1 MAKKKIEIEK
11 IGSSIAIRVEQ
22 NDGSYAPANYYPIS
36 AIRSVEPQVQIGIAP
51 VQSDNN
57 RLNNYPYEDKLMIS
71 LSFTSENLTKE
82 YFDIQDVTNQPG
94 WTADLS
100 GMVQALSDING
111 WLVQTVSVTTTPAS
125 VETSIPD
132 VIDLSG
138 ESFPYTFPADTYTS
152 ATIVVPDSETIE
164 FNGLTLDAG
173 QYGFS
178 GGTNLLG
185 SFELDNPSGSGCY
198 ILVIGDVLIS

>member
-11 IGSSIAIRVEQ
+11 IGSSIAIRVQ
-22 NDGSYAPANYYPIS
+22 QSDGSYGPNNYYPIGNV
-36 AIRSVEPQVQIGIAP
+36 RSVTSDAQMDFNA

-57 RLNNYPYEDKLMIS
+57 RPHNYPYTDKLMVIMDFS
-71 LSFTSENLTKE
+71 AENQTKE
-82 YFDIQDVTNQPG
+82 YFDLQDVTNQPG
-94 WTADLS
+94 WTADLA
-100 GMVQALSDING
+100 GLNQALEDING

-185 SFELDNPSGSGCY
+185 SFELDNPS
-198 ILVIGDVLIS
+198 